1 MINTHVVANLVAL
14 DTSHT
19 LITSIWLEWIRFL
32 LMFLKP
38 PKTILIKPSYNK
50 HAIGVSQNTTKQEM
64 DLTN

>member
-19 LITSIWLEWIRFL
+19 LITSIWLEWIRFI

-38 PKTILIKPSYNK
+38 PKTILIEPPYNK
-50 HAIGVSQNTTKQEM
+50 HAIGVS
-64 DLTN
+64 